1 MGTYATGKYKGDLT
15 CIDGMNINL
24 ASLDVYLKQYEYY
37 IIHCV
42 LVFLCRHLH
51 STFEQPAY
59 CDKPGCIRDILH

>member
-1 MGTYATGKYKGDLT
+1 MGTYGTGKYKGDLI

-24 ASLDVYLKQYEYY
+24 ASLDVYL
-37 IIHCV
+37 ITV
-42 LVFLCRHLH
+42 LIQHYSVCFGFPCRHLH